1 MFDFLINSVSNVL
14 TVGQKTIGYV
24 VDDEPLPTKTEVAKL
39 IADGLTIYAA
49 AEVLDIGVDV
59 IQEIIGE

>member
-14 TVGQKTIGYV
+14 NVGQKTIGYV
-24 VDDEPLPTKTEVAKL
+24 VDDDPLPSKQEVSKL

-59 IQEIIGE
+59 MQGIMGE

>member
-14 TVGQKTIGYV
+14 TVGQKTINYV
-24 VDDEPLPTKTEVAKL
+24 VDDKPLPSKQEVSKL

-59 IQEIIGE
+59 IKDILE

>member
-24 VDDEPLPTKTEVAKL
+24 VDDDPLPSKQEVSKL

-49 AEVLDIGVDV
+49 AEVLDIGED
-59 IQEIIGE
+59 IIKDILE

>member
-1 MFDFLINSVSNVL
+1 MFNFLIDSVENALNVA
-14 TVGQKTIGYV
+14 QKTINYV
-24 VDDEPLPTKTEVAKL
+24 VDDEPLPSKQEVSKL

-59 IQEIIGE
+59 IQGIMGE

>member
-24 VDDEPLPTKTEVAKL
+24 VDDGPLPSKQEVSKL
-39 IADGLTIYAA
+39 IVDGLTVVAVA
-49 AEVLDIGVDV
+49 QLFDV
-59 IQEIIGE
+59 GEDTIKNILK